1 MQSLF
6 EKDVYEVTLAL
17 HHITSCKDDLYIAVN
32 VTYKKVKYLA
42 VFESGKRIYMRE
54 IVVKK
59 AEEGAD
65 EVCVM

>member
-59 AEEGAD
+59 VEGGD
-65 EVCVM
+65 EVCCM